1 MELKE
6 NEKLIKEYDKFYLI
20 EVKCDNGNTYKTT
33 KDKFIPTNK
42 VPKLKTNRSTY
53 KHLGFCE
60 GGIYGR

>member
-20 EVKCDNGNTYKTT
+20 EVKWNNGNTYKTR

-42 VPKLKTNRSTY
+42 VPKLKINRSTY
-53 KHLGFCE
+53 KHLEFCK
-60 GGIYGR
+60 GGIYGI